1 MSPSS
6 TAHSSTRVGSPPT
19 RVGSPP
25 TPFTTNTRFSSSS
38 KRYRESTHLIP
49 TPGVN
54 ENRPKQYD
62 PFYLWLPVVVGTP
75 LFMLSLGIALEI
87 GIELSYKNGG
97 FAVPQQ
103 NVFFV
108 VSTQFLLSFFPTLF
122 VIPVGYL
129 WRVLDWALRQWQ
141 PYVTMAKGNAT
152 AEESVLLDYVRKA
165 FFELMNFA
173 HRHLA
178 FLGCRPILSV
188 FRALKYKHRVIF
200 WSSSLAAW
208 TYLFQP
214 LAGSIFQLQT
224 RGQTQ
229 STTAQ
234 SIRSLGL
241 APDVSELTGFAAAA
255 GFAQASVFNN
265 LTDPPFVNNNWAAA
279 QFVFPTNTG
288 LNGTMMVNTTGI
300 RTNSTC
306 ANPSGPPTI
315 TVVNSTSSIISAT
328 SIDGCSGNIT
338 FDPTV
343 STLQYGVLPVPNCGP
358 HASLNESFWPVVF
371 WFYQQEADN
380 TQEVKT
386 VFCTPTLELFYIEA
400 TADLSSGALTK
411 VQIVN
416 SYTKPNNLSGD
427 PLNGVP
433 FNAVI
438 FPTNTTNPFI
448 NARAQ
453 GTNIG
458 VPGAIFRAASQQFN
472 GLQSVFDL
480 PNGFLDLTNTIY
492 TRHLGVTAKN
502 VYFVAENNQLNA
514 WETFLVPRLWIDP
527 FPAHILA
534 FLLFA
539 SGFVGVFLQL
549 INRRQRR
556 NVFLAAPP
564 GSVAAALALT
574 SRSGFGDLLL
584 PCVFLTTALL
594 RLRRNW
600 TGCDSGSISVQA
612 RLLQTITS
620 RWGDDS
626 TRGPDD
632 AMMSLL
638 GPGYNRE
645 ASHSST
651 QLAQEAALEHA
662 TGIPAWKMDELRTP
676 YDP

>member
-1 MSPSS
+1 MPPSS
-6 TAHSSTRVGSPPT
+6 TAHSPT

-25 TPFTTNTRFSSSS
+25 TPFSADTHLSTLSTSS

-49 TPGVN
+49 TPGVDK
-54 ENRPKQYD
+54 NRPKQYD
-62 PFYLWLPVVVGTP
+62 PFNLWLPVVIGTP
-75 LFMLSLGIALEI
+75 LLMLGLGIALEI
-87 GIELSYKNGG
+87 GIELSEKNGG

-129 WRVLDWALRQWQ
+129 WRVLDWTLRQYQ
-141 PYVTMAKGNAT
+141 PYVTLAKGNAT
-152 AEESVLLDYVRKA
+152 AEESVLLDYVI
-165 FFELMNFA
+165 
-173 HRHLA
+173 
-178 FLGCRPILSV
+178 LGPIRSM

-200 WSSSLAAW
+200 WSSLLATW

-224 RGQTQ
+224 RAQTQ
-229 STTAQ
+229 ISNAQ

-241 APDVSELTGFAAAA
+241 APDVSQLNAFAAAA
-255 GFAQASVFNN
+255 GFAQAAVFNN
-265 LTDPPFVNNNWAAA
+265 LTDPPFIDANWAVA

-288 LNGTMMVNTTGI
+288 LNGTMLVNTTGI

-306 ANPSGPPTI
+306 SNPTGPPLI
-315 TVVNSTSSIISAT
+315 TPVNLTSSIISAN
-328 SIDGCSGNIT
+328 SIDGCAGNVT

-343 STLQYGVLPVPNCGP
+343 SNLQYGVAPVPNCGP

-371 WFYQQEADN
+371 WFYQQEGDG

-386 VFCTPTLELFYIEA
+386 IFCTPTLELFYVHAI
-400 TADLSSGALTK
+400 ADLSSGALTA

-416 SYTKPNNLSGD
+416 NYTIPTNISGD

-438 FPTNTTNPFI
+438 FPENTNPFI
-448 NARAQ
+448 QARAD
-453 GTNIG
+453 GTRVG
-458 VPGAIFRAASQQFN
+458 VPGAIFRLATQQFN

-480 PNGFLDLTNTIY
+480 PNGFLDLTNTVY
-492 TRHLGVTAKN
+492 TQHLAVTAKD
-502 VYFVAENNQLNA
+502 VYFVAENNQLYSK
-514 WETFLVPRLWIDP
+514 ETFMVPRLWIDP

-556 NVFLAAPP
+556 NLFLAAPP
-564 GSVAAALALT
+564 GTIAAALALT

-584 PCVFLTTALL
+584 PYDSIATIEKKLDGL
-594 RLRRNW
+594 RFRLDKR
-600 TGCDSGSISVQA
+600 TGAILADDYEPM
-612 RLLQTITS
+612 
-620 RWGDDS
+620 GDDS
-626 TRGPDD
+626 ARGPDD

-638 GPGYNRE
+638 GHGYNHGT
-645 ASHSST
+645 SQSST
-651 QLAQEAALEHA
+651 QIAQEAALEHA
-662 TGIPAWKMDELRTP
+662 TGIPAWKMEELRTP

>member
-1 MSPSS
+1 MPPSS
-6 TAHSSTRVGSPPT
+6 TAHSPT

-25 TPFTTNTRFSSSS
+25 TPFATNTRFSSSS

-62 PFYLWLPVVVGTP
+62 PYYLWLPVVVGTP
-75 LFMLSLGIALEI
+75 LFMLGLGIALEI

-129 WRVLDWALRQWQ
+129 WRILDWALRQWQ
-141 PYVTMAKGNAT
+141 PYVTLARGNAT
-152 AEESVLLDYVRKA
+152 AEESVLLDY
-165 FFELMNFA
+165 L
-173 HRHLA
+173 
-178 FLGCRPILSV
+178 FLGPILSM

-200 WSSSLAAW
+200 WSSLLATW

-224 RGQTQ
+224 RPQTQ

-234 SIRSLGL
+234 SIRYLGL

-265 LTDPPFVNNNWAAA
+265 LTDPPFVNDNWAVS
-279 QFVFPTNTG
+279 QFIFPTNTG
-288 LNGTMMVNTTGI
+288 LNGTMWVNTTGI

-306 ANPSGPPTI
+306 ANPAGPPSI

-328 SIDGCSGNIT
+328 SVDGCTGNVTI
-338 FDPTV
+338 DPTV
-343 STLQYGVLPVPNCGP
+343 STQQYGVSPVPNCGP
-358 HASLNESFWPVVF
+358 HASLGLGESFWPVVF

-386 VFCTPTLELFYIEA
+386 IFCTPTLELFYVIA

-438 FPTNTTNPFI
+438 FPDTANPFI
-448 NARAQ
+448 EARAQ
-453 GTNIG
+453 GTRIG
-458 VPGAIFRAASQQFN
+458 VPGAIFRAALQSFN

-480 PNGFLDLTNTIY
+480 ANGFLDLTNTIY
-492 TRHLGVTAKN
+492 TRHLAVTAKN
-502 VYFVAENNQLNA
+502 VYFIAENNQLTSA
-514 WETFLVPRLWIDP
+514 ETFMVPRLWIDP

-534 FLLFA
+534 FFLFA

-564 GSVAAALALT
+564 GSVAASLALT

-584 PCVFLTTALL
+584 PYDSIATIEKKLDGL
-594 RLRRNW
+594 RFRLDKR
-600 TGCDSGSISVQA
+600 TGAILADDYEPM
-612 RLLQTITS
+612 
-620 RWGDDS
+620 GDDS

-645 ASHSST
+645 AARSSS